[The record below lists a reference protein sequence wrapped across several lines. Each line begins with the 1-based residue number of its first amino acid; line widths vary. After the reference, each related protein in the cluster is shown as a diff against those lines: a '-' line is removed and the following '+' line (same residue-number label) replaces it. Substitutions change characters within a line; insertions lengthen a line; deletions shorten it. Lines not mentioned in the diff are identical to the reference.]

1 MTASSA
7 AYFAPLV
14 LCVSADTQPDSYPT
28 VMCHVLLVK
37 KLKLIVHVLV
47 NVIINQ
53 DRIET

>member
-28 VMCHVLLVK
+28 VMCHILLVK

-47 NVIINQ
+47 NVNINQ